1 LGTTSTIKSDGGV
14 VYIGIDDSGTAIG
27 VDTCDSVELKIKDR
41 LKNNIQPSTL
51 GLFDVFKEEIE
62 GKEVI
67 RITLASGP
75 EKPYHIKKYGMSE
88 KGCYIRVGSAS
99 EPMPVRMIE
108 DLFARRIR
116 NSIGKIQ
123 SPKQDLTFEQLKI
136 YYDEAGFTIRKNFVA
151 TLELLTDE
159 GKYNYAAYLLA
170 DTNSNSVKVAKYA
183 GVDRVDLVESNEYGY
198 CCLVKAAHAVLD
210 KLDLENKTMTEI
222 TAKVR
227 VDNRPFNSLALRE
240 AVINAIIHND
250 YSHEVP
256 PKFELFADRLEI
268 TSAGSIPQGL
278 SQEEFFEGYSVPRNK
293 EMMRIFKDVHMV
305 EYLGSGLPRIL
316 NAYSKDVYIF
326 SENFI
331 RIIFPAVMQKKAT
344 GKATGKTTGKT
355 TGNEIVRLCA
365 ENPKITIP
373 ELAEVLDLTEDG
385 INYQLRKLR
394 ESNVLVREGGRKEGY
409 WKVL

>member
-256 PKFELFADRLEI
+256 PKF
-268 TSAGSIPQGL
+268 
-278 SQEEFFEGYSVPRNK
+278 
-293 EMMRIFKDVHMV
+293 
-305 EYLGSGLPRIL
+305 
-316 NAYSKDVYIF
+316 DVY
-326 SENFI
+326 
-331 RIIFPAVMQKKAT
+331 
-344 GKATGKTTGKT
+344 
-355 TGNEIVRLCA
+355 L
-365 ENPKITIP
+365 
-373 ELAEVLDLTEDG
+373 
-385 INYQLRKLR
+385 
-394 ESNVLVREGGRKEGY
+394 
-409 WKVL
+409 